1 MQVWAQHVEPQSRN
15 LTEWQVA
22 ELIITV
28 PPPLGIKDHLSV
40 EDAFELV
47 QGFVIKP
54 EFEGAGLPFERV
66 VEALTKR
73 QYRLTCKEPTKIPG
87 LTPEIQPEMQPER
100 QGPAIVSV
108 GIDYFSG
115 IDGAIE
121 KTYSDAATS
130 ITPRGPAP
138 KFGSDAAT
146 SITPRGPASAPAPAP
161 TTRPVPTA
169 TTARVA
175 PDRAPTRAPAPVP
188 APSQADWQA
197 PVTAPPERSDP
208 KTPRGE
214 TQFTRRGVE
223 NKATFFERQ
232 CSGADETST
241 NGWNGGPAPA
251 TALERQCSGADET
264 STNGWNGG
272 PAPATAPPHAS
283 ANGSGRESA
292 RHGGGMKAL
301 PPPEA
306 HPPPQG
312 QPLLR
317 PQGRFASPLP
327 LCEHTGVNTQG
338 RFASPLPL
346 GSTPPVQSLPRPPP
360 GAPPQLPPA
369 WYMDTDCH

>member
-1 MQVWAQHVEPQSRN
+1 MQVWAQHVEPESRN

-28 PPPLGIKDHLSV
+28 PPPLGIKDLLSV
-40 EDAFELV
+40 EDAFDLV

-87 LTPEIQPEMQPER
+87 LTPEIQPEMQPEMQPER

-115 IDGAIE
+115 MAGAIE

-175 PDRAPTRAPAPVP
+175 PDRAPDRAPTRAPAPVP
-188 APSQADWQA
+188 APYQADWQA
-197 PVTAPPERSDP
+197 PVTAPPERLDP

-232 CSGADETST
+232 CSGADET
-241 NGWNGGPAPA
+241 PI
-251 TALERQCSGADET
+251 
-264 STNGWNGG
+264 NGWNGG

-306 HPPPQG
+306 LPPPQG

>member
-28 PPPLGIKDHLSV
+28 PPPLGIKDQLSV

-73 QYRLTCKEPTKIPG
+73 QYRLTCKDPTKIPG
-87 LTPEIQPEMQPER
+87 LTPEIQPEMQPEMQPER

-115 IDGAIE
+115 MAGAME

-175 PDRAPTRAPAPVP
+175 PDRAPDRAPTRAPAPVP

-197 PVTAPPERSDP
+197 PVTAPPERLDP

-214 TQFTRRGVE
+214 TQFTRRGVV
-223 NKATFFERQ
+223 NKATFF
-232 CSGADETST
+232 
-241 NGWNGGPAPA
+241 
-251 TALERQCSGADET
+251 ERQCSGADET

-306 HPPPQG
+306 LPPPQG